1 MAPWNQTTEPVLR
14 RVRKLTLIVEGQ
26 LNEPDIACANK
37 VWAHLG
43 VEMARYKEKD
53 NWSFVD
59 EEKRPQ
65 VREKLEA
72 IFDGAA
78 FFVDGR
84 VANPARDKF
93 KKADLLA
100 WGACL
105 LAEAAANAAV
115 PDAEFEEALRLLAVV
130 EPEGDE
136 AVDDA
141 AAANATDMA
150 VEPVPVED
158 ALSYLDLAGALRYL
172 DLDGDA
178 LGDLGDHAKRLD
190 MLERELEILEQHGQD
205 HRYGPLTDTLNSLG
219 DADRRRSWLPSP
231 WLRRPKRKFE
241 AVANTLNDLGIVLND
256 LAIA

>member
-1 MAPWNQTTEPVLR
+1 MKSFKSRQIDSPGVIR
-14 RVRKLTLIVEGQ
+14 RVSTLFKGHGKLIYGFNTFLPAG
-26 LNEPDIACANK
+26 
-37 VWAHLG
+37 
-43 VEMARYKEKD
+43 YKI
-53 NWSFVD
+53 
-59 EEKRPQ
+59 
-65 VREKLEA
+65 EA
-72 IFDGAA
+72 SNAA
-78 FFVDGR
+78 V
-84 VANPARDKF
+84 
-93 KKADLLA
+93 
-100 WGACL
+100 
-105 LAEAAANAAV
+105 ANAA
-115 PDAEFEEALRLLAVV
+115 
-130 EPEGDE
+130 
-136 AVDDA
+136 
-141 AAANATDMA
+141 DMA

-241 AVANTLNDLGIVLND
+241 AVTNTLNDLGIVLND